1 VGGYR
6 NQCGDDRLFESV
18 AIGPGQREQIDEG
31 EREGVNTSERE
42 RLKTRESENKE
53 LRRANQIPNF
63 GERFF
68 CQGGA

>member
-1 VGGYR
+1 M
-6 NQCGDDRLFESV
+6 
-18 AIGPGQREQIDEG
+18 IGCSSQSLLVRVKREQIDEG